1 MGKVCVS
8 HDTLLI
14 TDNDSTT
21 QDDKSPPGTPLHAT
35 ASWGGFQL
43 SSFQHEPTPSL
54 AIARRGGFFSS
65 LFFKSTNDD
74 DDDEPCRLVVVV
86 CLRLHPRQRRQPTP
100 SLAIARRGGFLSS
113 FFSSQRTPTTT
124 TSHVGSL
131 SSSASVCTHDNDDNP
146 PPRLQLRDGVGFYYP
161 FFLFLRQRT
170 MTTTTSH
177 VGSLL
182 SSASVCTHGNDD
194 NPPPRLQLRD
204 RVGFYYP
211 FFRVNECQPASVC
224 TTTTTT
230 TTSHVGSSLS
240 SASIC

>member
-21 QDDKSPPGTPLHAT
+21 QDDKSLPPCMRLQAGV
-35 ASWGGFQL
+35 GFNFLPSNTNPPPRLQL
-43 SSFQHEPTPSL
+43 
-54 AIARRGGFFSS
+54 RDRGGFFSS
-65 LFFKSTNDD
+65 FSFKSTNDD

-113 FFSSQRTPTTT
+113 FFSSQRAPTTT

-131 SSSASVCTHDNDDNP
+131 SSSASVCTHGNDDNP

-161 FFLFLRQRT
+161 FFLFFKAT
-170 MTTTTSH
+170 
-177 VGSLL
+177 
-182 SSASVCTHGNDD
+182 N
-194 NPPPRLQLRD
+194 
-204 RVGFYYP
+204 
-211 FFRVNECQPASVC
+211 
-224 TTTTTT
+224 
-230 TTSHVGSSLS
+230 
-240 SASIC
+240 